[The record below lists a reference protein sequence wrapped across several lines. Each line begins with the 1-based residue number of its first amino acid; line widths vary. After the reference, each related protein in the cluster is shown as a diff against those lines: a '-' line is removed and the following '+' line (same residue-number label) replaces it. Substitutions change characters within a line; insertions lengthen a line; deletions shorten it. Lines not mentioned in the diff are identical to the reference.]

1 MLHASAALTLVTGGS
16 SVGRVRAVAHKA
28 VALLDAPPPV
38 VTEAAGAAAV
48 ARTPGAYAGC
58 HLGLLLQVQ
67 AHTIDVQHPDAAEE
81 STLLQCCSS

>member
-16 SVGRVRAVAHKA
+16 SIGRPRAVTHKA
-28 VALLDAPPPV
+28 VALLDAPPLV

-48 ARTPGAYAGC
+48 ARTSGAHARC
-58 HLGLLLQVQ
+58 HLGLLLQVE
-67 AHTIDVQHPDAAEE
+67 AHAVDVQHPDAAEE